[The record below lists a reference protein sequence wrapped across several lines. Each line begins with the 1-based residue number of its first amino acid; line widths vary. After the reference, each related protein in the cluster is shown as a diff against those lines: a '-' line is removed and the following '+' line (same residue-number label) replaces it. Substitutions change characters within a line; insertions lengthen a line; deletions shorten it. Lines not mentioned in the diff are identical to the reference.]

1 MRTIRRRPR
10 EALLSTAIVFAGFMP
25 QILPAQQSAV
35 DLVHGAALYS
45 AHCGRCHGA
54 NGDDYTCSGDMTP
67 LAGMCKRPR
76 VGMVANHMSPSYF
89 SRGRKFEGDDAR
101 DLTAYL
107 CSLRGEKGFDAPEF
121 ICLPRLLSKKYSAL
135 KHYRAIDVRDKA
147 SYAQGH
153 IPNAALWPVPLVDQP
168 PLGSAPDEVKATLGS
183 FGVRPETMIVIY
195 DEVVST
201 KTALLWWSLMR
212 AGHQNVAIL
221 DGGLRRWVQ
230 EDNPLSAGLTP
241 FEPVEY
247 EAVESRAAQALP
259 VNGEYPVLLL
269 SPGSRTAS
277 PGKFDPDLAIRDGGL
292 RTAAEIR
299 AYFSQCEIS
308 LRATHRIEGSI
319 SNAPFVVYLLSL
331 LGCSDVRFDP
341 GSKLLQIKGGAGIR

>member
-1 MRTIRRRPR
+1 MRTIRTGPR
-10 EALLSTAIVFAGFMP
+10 EVLLRTAIVFAGLAP
-25 QILPAQQSAV
+25 QILRAQQSAV

-45 AHCGRCHGA
+45 MHCGRCHGE

-89 SRGRKFEGDDAR
+89 SRGRRFEGDDAR

-107 CSLRGEKGFDAPEF
+107 CSLKGEKGFDAPEF
-121 ICLPRLLSKKYSAL
+121 ICLPRLLSKKCTVL
-135 KHYRAIDVRDKA
+135 KHYRVIDVRDKA
-147 SYAQGH
+147 SYAKGH
-153 IPNAALWPVPLVDQP
+153 VPNAALWPVPLADQP
-168 PLGSAPDEVKATLGS
+168 PLGSAPDQVRATLGS

-195 DEVVST
+195 DEGVST
-201 KTALLWWSLMR
+201 KAALLWWSLMR
-212 AGHQNVAIL
+212 AGHRNVAIL

-230 EDNPLSAGLTP
+230 EDNPLSSGLTP

-247 EAVESRAAQALP
+247 EAVESTAAQALP
-259 VNGEYPVLLL
+259 VNGEYPVLQL

-277 PGKFDPDLAIRDGGL
+277 PGKFDPELAVVDGGL
-292 RTAAEIR
+292 RTALEIR
-299 AYFSQCEIS
+299 ACFSQCEIS
-308 LRATHRIEGSI
+308 PRGTYRIEGSI
-319 SNAPFVVYLLSL
+319 SDAPFVVYLLSL

-341 GSKLLQIKGGAGIR
+341 SSKLLRINGGTGIL

>member
-1 MRTIRRRPR
+1 
-10 EALLSTAIVFAGFMP
+10 
-25 QILPAQQSAV
+25 
-35 DLVHGAALYS
+35 
-45 AHCGRCHGA
+45 
-54 NGDDYTCSGDMTP
+54 
-67 LAGMCKRPR
+67 
-76 VGMVANHMSPSYF
+76 MVANHMSPSYF

-121 ICLPRLLSKKYSAL
+121 ICLPRLLSKKCSVL

-147 SYAQGH
+147 SYAKGH
-153 IPNAALWPVPLVDQP
+153 VPNAALWPVPLVDQP

-195 DEVVST
+195 DEVSST
-201 KTALLWWSLMR
+201 KAALLWWSLMR
-212 AGHQNVAIL
+212 AGHRNVAIL

-247 EAVESRAAQALP
+247 EAVESTAAQALP
-259 VNGEYPVLLL
+259 VDGEYPVLQI

-277 PGKFDPDLAIRDGGL
+277 PGRFDPDLAVMDGGL

-299 AYFSQCEIS
+299 AYFNQCEIS
-308 LRATHRIEGSI
+308 LRGTHRIEGSI
-319 SNAPFVVYLLSL
+319 SDAPFVVYLLSL

-341 GSKLLQIKGGAGIR
+341 GSKLLQINGGAGIR